1 MPCATWN
8 EGTAQL
14 LSLTECKS
22 HLFENIVFIA
32 LAEPLTDEGG
42 EETGVPGEN
51 P

>member
-1 MPCATWN
+1 MCIVLCYVPR
-8 EGTAQL
+8 GTKGQ

-22 HLFENIVFIA
+22 QCSFNL
-32 LAEPLTDEGG
+32 LAEPLSDKGG